1 MIKVIGHGD
10 RILVPN
16 PARPGQQTEMIN
28 VTFAEEGRP
37 GANQSLSESSDFLS
51 RIAGI
56 QTGLDQLRVHTQP
69 IQVNAVAKFPVGQE
83 IPSLFINRKLFS
95 TPQMRKQEDVAPRMI
110 EGRPT
115 YFTTEIG
122 DSKKEDVDF
131 RLSNEALITGQGSI
145 LFSARVGATEVRVV
159 RAAEAPNMEAVIAG
173 GTA

>member
-1 MIKVIGHGD
+1 MIKVIAYGD

-16 PARPGQQTEMIN
+16 PAKPGQQTEMVN
-28 VTFAEEGRP
+28 VTFSEEGRP

-51 RIAGI
+51 RIAGV

-69 IQVNAVAKFPVGQE
+69 IQVNAVAKFPLGFE

-95 TPQMRKQEDVAPRMI
+95 TPQMRKQENVAPRTI

-115 YFTTEIG
+115 YFTTEIS
-122 DSKKEDVDF
+122 DAKKEDVDL
-131 RLSNEALITGQGSI
+131 RLSNEAIINAQGSI
-145 LFSARVGATEVRVV
+145 LFAARVGATEVRVV
-159 RAAEAPNMEAVIAG
+159 RAAEPANMEAVISA